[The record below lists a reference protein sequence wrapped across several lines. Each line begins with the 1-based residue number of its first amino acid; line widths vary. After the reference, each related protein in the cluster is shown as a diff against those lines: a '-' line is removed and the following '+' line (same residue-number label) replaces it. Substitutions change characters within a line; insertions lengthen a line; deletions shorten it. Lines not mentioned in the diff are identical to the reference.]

1 MENLQRLY
9 DLLEEENDHSI
20 NLVLRCVL
28 DDRLDLIDQA
38 ALVAVNVMEKGELAG
53 EDYEIQRGIVEE
65 LYQTRQRKEED
76 EAQAREPKKRIMWA
90 DVRKGGCCRGCGG
103 VTTYT
108 RQNSEKGLCARCED
122 EGKPGV
128 PKQ

>member
-9 DLLEEENDHSI
+9 DLLEEENEHSI

-28 DDRLDLIDQA
+28 DERLDLIDQA
-38 ALVAVNVMEKGELAG
+38 ALVAVNVIEKGELAG
-53 EDYEIQRGIVEE
+53 EDYEIQRGIVTE
-65 LYQTRQRKEED
+65 LYEARMAKERE
-76 EAQAREPKKRIMWA
+76 EEQAKQPHPRVMWKN
-90 DVRKGGCCRGCGG
+90 VKKGGCCRGCGG

-108 RQNSEKGLCARCED
+108 RQNSEKGLCFKCEH
-122 EGKPGV
+122 EGV